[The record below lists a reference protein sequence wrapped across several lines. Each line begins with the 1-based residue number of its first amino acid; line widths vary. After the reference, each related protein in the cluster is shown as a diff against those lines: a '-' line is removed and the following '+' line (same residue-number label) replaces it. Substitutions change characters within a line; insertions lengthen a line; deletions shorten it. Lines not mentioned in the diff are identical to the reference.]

1 MNNVC
6 TVAWRSPCLGIRS
19 PSTPHAASSALL
31 RTLCSAS
38 QSYGVRAMST
48 GSLRNAL
55 YAIRSEPI
63 NPSRILH
70 SYLSLRNPPHSRPFT
85 SSPAACLPPPSPK
98 KREDGVRFSSR
109 DLTTNEVSRIFGGK
123 KQLNAHL
130 INRMLRI
137 LQERRVTG
145 RIDVDLP
152 ADVKEDV
159 SEETITTGLNWLRK
173 RCPMDEDAAILK
185 RFEREEIEEEQ
196 RLIRR
201 GLELG
206 LYKPQSGKFDKP
218 VEKEGDVYGKS
229 VLQEVRESNEARA
242 KIEEEKRNREWL
254 EGEARDRKVLQRQLQ
269 KNTDLQKYKDSA
281 VIEAQPRAD
290 PTQRPFLAWLQQK
303 HIEAT
308 ARDWDTSKLTKTRRI
323 LPSLAL
329 TLFVMTL
336 CYAFAQ
342 YYTPPARQERLLP
355 DTPPAAATILGI
367 IGANVLIWAMWR
379 VCPPAWRMMN
389 KYFIS
394 VPMYPYAA
402 SIAGS
407 IFSHQRISHLAGN
420 MLILWFIGTRL
431 HSEIGRGDFLS
442 LYLASGVFASLTSL
456 TAHVLQNKL
465 VVTSLGASGA
475 IAGVVAA
482 WCMIHANDTL
492 TTPFLPTSW
501 QETFSARGST
511 FLTAIIAFEVFS
523 MVGPFRMLAMDYWS
537 HLGGYA
543 AGAVVGWWL
552 LRAKRER
559 ERREKE
565 GREKGWFGGVF

>member
-1 MNNVC
+1 
-6 TVAWRSPCLGIRS
+6 
-19 PSTPHAASSALL
+19 
-31 RTLCSAS
+31 
-38 QSYGVRAMST
+38 MST

-55 YAIRSEPI
+55 YAVRPEPI
-63 NPSRILH
+63 DASRILH
-70 SYLSLRNPPHSRPFT
+70 SYLSLRIPPRSRPFT
-85 SSPAACLPPPSPK
+85 SSPAAFLPPPGPK

-123 KQLNAHL
+123 KQLNAPL

-145 RIDVDLP
+145 RIDVELP
-152 ADVKEDV
+152 ADVKVGV
-159 SEETITTGLNWLRK
+159 SEDTITTGLNWLRK
-173 RCPMDEDAAILK
+173 RYPMDEDAAILK

-218 VEKEGDVYGKS
+218 IEKEGDVYGKS

-242 KIEEEKRNREWL
+242 KVEVEKRNREWL
-254 EGEARDRKVLQRQLQ
+254 EGEAKDRKVLQRQLQ

-329 TLFVMTL
+329 TLLTMVL

-355 DTPPAAATILGI
+355 NTPPAAATILGI
-367 IGANVLIWAMWR
+367 IGANVLIFAMWKA
-379 VCPPAWRMMN
+379 CPPAWRMMN

-465 VVTSLGASGA
+465 IVTSLGASGA

-492 TTPFLPTSW
+492 TTPLLPASW

-511 FLTAIIAFEVFS
+511 FLTAIIALEVIS
-523 MVGPFRMLAMDYWS
+523 MVGPFRMLAMDHWS

-552 LRAKRER
+552 LRAKKER
-559 ERREKE
+559 EKR
-565 GREKGWFGGVF
+565 GREGKGWFAGVFK